1 MGKYGMEYPEVET
14 PDPATD
20 PTPVEPSAPD
30 APVRFWGAEETGAQ
44 TGAAVL
50 DEVRAWLARFVSTMR
65 DTDLDLLVL
74 WAAHTHLVKET
85 YTTPRLVIDSP
96 VHGSGKTTVLE
107 HLERLCIAPV
117 QMAALSSPALLARML
132 DAGLRT
138 ILIDEA
144 DRSLDPKKEGIAELL
159 AILNSGYK
167 RGGTRPVLTPSKG
180 GEWTVKE
187 MPTFSPVAMAGNNPQ
202 LPEDTKSR
210 CIRVL
215 LLPDLTGTVEE
226 SDWELID
233 DDARNIGYRLATWA
247 EHVRDE
253 VRLNRPPLPD
263 GVTGRNRERY
273 SPLKRVAAA
282 AGGRWPA
289 VVDELALHDLEQQ
302 QLDREDGMIRTRPA
316 VALLNHLHDLW
327 PQGENFVP
335 TAELVTQLILEHP
348 DEWGDGSP
356 FGRALTAQRF
366 GRMLATSY
374 GINSTRLERTGPRG
388 YTRASLETTWK
399 RMGIGA
405 APVVPDP
412 QKQTGASGASGGTG
426 ALDVAQSSDDDS
438 LPRPASGARRPLPT
452 DETGRPMPCPDCG
465 RRPHHTVTCTWGLA
479 YSMEG

>member
-1 MGKYGMEYPEVET
+1 MGSYGIDYPNPGT

-50 DEVRAWLARFVSTMR
+50 DEVRVWLARFVSTMR

-107 HLERLCIAPV
+107 HLERLCVAPV

-167 RGGTRPVLTPSKG
+167 RGGARPVLTPSKG

-215 LLPDLTGTVEE
+215 LLPDLSGQVAE

-233 DDARNIGYRLATWA
+233 DDARNLGYRLASWA
-247 EHVRDE
+247 ESVRDE
-253 VRLNRPPLPD
+253 VRLNRPPLPE
-263 GVTGRNRERY
+263 GVKGRNRERY
-273 SPLKRVAAA
+273 SPLKRVATV
-282 AGGRWPA
+282 AGGRWPE
-289 VVDELALHDLEQQ
+289 VVDALALHDLEQQ

-316 VALLNHLHDLW
+316 VALLTHLHEVW
-327 PQGENFVP
+327 PDGDNFAA
-335 TAELVTQLILEHP
+335 TAELVNLLILEHP

-356 FGRALTAQRF
+356 FGKALTAQRF

-374 GINSTRLERTGPRG
+374 GINSTRLDRSGPRG
-388 YTRASLETTWK
+388 YTRASLDATWK
-399 RMGIGA
+399 RMGIA
-405 APVVPDP
+405 PAPVP
-412 QKQTGASGASGGTG
+412 QEPVQETGASGASGETG
-426 ALDVAQSSDDDS
+426 APEC
-438 LPRPASGARRPLPT
+438 PRHGTDLVPDRCATCEQNTEESGR
-452 DETGRPMPCPDCG
+452 
-465 RRPHHTVTCTWGLA
+465 
-479 YSMEG
+479 